1 MAAVSATTF
10 ALLVWGSVALVA
22 LVFAY
27 ELSIAIREI
36 RR

>member
-10 ALLVWGSVALVA
+10 TLLVWGSVALVA

-27 ELSIAIREI
+27 ELSIALREV